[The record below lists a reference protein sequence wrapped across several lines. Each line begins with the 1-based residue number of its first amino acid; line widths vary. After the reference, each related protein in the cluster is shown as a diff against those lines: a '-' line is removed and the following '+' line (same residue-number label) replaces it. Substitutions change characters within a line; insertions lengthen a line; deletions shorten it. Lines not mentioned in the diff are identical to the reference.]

1 MKDLTI
7 TFHGV
12 RALAFTLLMAGL
24 LTACGSHGDHRAPAP
39 FDLTILHINDPHSNL
54 DNKNRTLQLRN
65 ASGKRVP
72 VSVDVA
78 GFPRITTAFT
88 ELAAD
93 NDNVLK
99 LHAGDALTGT
109 LYFNRAGEPGEPDA
123 ALMNTV
129 CFDALTLGNH
139 EFDKGDTALHDWLA
153 LLNSGACQTPALS
166 ANVQFGTHSALHPSR
181 AADMVQPYT
190 VVERDG
196 QKIGI
201 VGLTV
206 SGKTKSGSSPD
217 PDTTFDDE
225 TVAAQRAIDALRDQ
239 DINTIVLLSHIG
251 YSSDKQVL
259 AALSGVDVVI
269 GGDSHSLLGPDTL
282 AAYGVGSPIGPYPTM
297 LTNLDGDLVCLA
309 QAWEYAQIV
318 GELHVNFDKSGRV
331 TTCTGTPHVLIGDN
345 FAMDG
350 KPVNATDRAA
360 IASDI
365 HDSGF
370 LRVTAPDTH
379 AAAVLRP
386 YKESVNIYKETV
398 VGTAPLE
405 LCARRTPGGP
415 GSADY
420 GRSSPECNAQG
431 SVNVRGGDIQQL
443 VAQAYLEA
451 ANMQYGGADFSLQNA
466 GGVRTPLHGTV
477 TAANVIEVLPF
488 DNQLWKLSI
497 TGAETRAMI
506 EDGLDA
512 VFGPGGSTG
521 PYPYAGGLRWHVD
534 ANQPKGS
541 RASNIEVFHRPSGT
555 WRPLDDSR
563 HYTLFTLTFI
573 VGGGNGYTTLAN
585 IPEERS
591 LDIGIL
597 DADMFLT
604 YIDSLPKAPSGES
617 VIQRLDHSL
626 YSTQSFI
633 GPATP

>member
-1 MKDLTI
+1 MKGLTI
-7 TFHGV
+7 IRNDV
-12 RALAFTLLMAGL
+12 RTLAVTLLMTGL
-24 LTACGSHGDHRAPAP
+24 LTACASHGGHQAPAP
-39 FDLTILHINDPHSNL
+39 LDLTVLHINDQHSNL
-54 DNKNRTLQLRN
+54 DHKNRTLQLRS
-65 ASGKRVP
+65 AAGKRVP

-93 NDNVLK
+93 KDNVLK

-109 LYFNRAGEPGEPDA
+109 LYFNRAGEPGEADA
-123 ALMNTV
+123 ALMNIV
-129 CFDALTLGNH
+129 CFDAFTLGNH
-139 EFDKGDTALHDWLA
+139 EFDKGDTALHNWLA
-153 LLNSGACQTPALS
+153 LLNSGACQTPVLS
-166 ANVQFGTHSALHPSR
+166 ANVQFGSHSALHPDR
-181 AADMVQPYT
+181 ASHKVQPYT

-225 TVAAQRAIDALRDQ
+225 TVAAQRTIDALRHQ
-239 DINTIVLLSHIG
+239 GINKIILLTHIG
-251 YSSDKQVL
+251 YSSDKQLL
-259 AALSGVDVVI
+259 AELSGVDVVI

-282 AAYGVGSPIGPYPTM
+282 ATYGVGSPIGPYPTM
-297 LTNLDGDLVCLA
+297 LTNLDGDHVCLA
-309 QAWEYAQIV
+309 QAWEYAQIM
-318 GELHVNFDKSGRV
+318 GELHVTFDKSGRV
-331 TTCTGTPHVLIGDN
+331 TSCTGTPHVLIGDN
-345 FAMDG
+345 FAIDG
-350 KPVNATDRAA
+350 KPVSATDRVA
-360 IASDI
+360 IDSDI

-370 LRVTAPDTH
+370 LRVTAPDVH
-379 AAAVLRP
+379 ATAVLRP

-398 VGTAPLE
+398 VGTVPLT
-405 LCARRTPGGP
+405 LCSRRTPGGA

-420 GRSSPECNAQG
+420 GRSSPQCNAEG

-497 TGAETRAMI
+497 TGAEARAMI

-512 VFGPGGSTG
+512 VFGHGGSTG
-521 PYPYAGGLRWHVD
+521 PYPYTGGLRWHVD

-541 RASNIEVFHRPSGT
+541 RASNFEVFHRPSGT
-555 WRPLDDSR
+555 WRRLEDSR
-563 HYTLFTLTFI
+563 HYTLFTLSFI
-573 VGGGNGYTTLAN
+573 VDGGNGYATLAN
-585 IPEERS
+585 LPEERRM
-591 LDIGIL
+591 DIGIL
-597 DADMFLT
+597 DADMFLS
-604 YIDSLPKAPSGES
+604 YIDSLPKGPSGVP
-617 VIQRLDHSL
+617 VIQPLDHSL